1 MFLVIS
7 LIAPMSSFA
16 AEQTITAAAPAI
28 VDNNHIIFGENAT
41 ATAADGIDLEAS
53 PGGGA
58 VPAGV
63 SADANSKTANITFAG
78 SSVISGDLGEAGD
91 VLTTITSGGDT
102 KTLTL
107 NGDVYATTL
116 NFAGDTIVSLA
127 AGKNITAAITT
138 SADDQGTLQSGGTS
152 DINGDVGGPGAAL
165 KRISANGTKLTLNGD
180 VYATTIAFGSDGIV
194 TLADGKD
201 CTGSIESSLSIL
213 STSTGTLELLGTT
226 TVSGTVGFLTR
237 LKLVQGGV
245 AGKIATFSSRVNA
258 TNITVSGT
266 GELQL
271 NGDSSYAAD
280 DVNFDADG
288 TLTLG
293 ANVDFSGKIEG
304 SGGTDGRGTLA
315 FAGNNSVSG
324 RVGTDATHMLKQINA
339 GVNGAN
345 DTFAGSVYA
354 QALTLTGTGAVALNA
369 DSTITETNFDADG
382 TLTIG
387 DTVDLTGAVT
397 NDVTNNG
404 TITCTGAASFLG
416 DLGSTDAGLAL
427 ITVGNGLVA
436 TDGNIKAATLN
447 FAADNELTI
456 ADTHSVTAAITNT
469 GGGKGTLTLEGAHA
483 LVGAIGST
491 GAGLKLITVG
501 NGAVTTDGNIKA
513 AAINFAADNELTI
526 ADTHSVTAAITN
538 TGGGEGTLTLE
549 GAHALVGAIGST
561 GAGLKLITVGNGA
574 VTTDGNIKTATLNF
588 AADNE
593 LTIADTHSVTA
604 AITNTGG
611 GEGTLTLE
619 GAHALVGAI
628 GSTGAGLNLIT
639 VGNGLV
645 TTDGNI
651 KATTINFAGN
661 NELRIAAG
669 HSVTAA
675 VTNTTTNNG
684 TLTFQG
690 AHAVVGDLGS
700 TGAGL
705 FLITVGNGLVTI
717 DGDILAT
724 TTDFNGD
731 TEMQLAADHNITGV
745 VTGAAGMGTL
755 TFLGTSTSGGAIGT
769 AGSALKALN
778 LNGGTFTLGHDVVA
792 LNTTANGTATV
803 ALSGSRNI
811 TGNFELAGTST
822 LNVGNSTLTL
832 SGAYT
837 QGANTALA
845 LGVTGT
851 ASGQV
856 VGAGN
861 AVVNAG
867 SAVNV
872 SVSGAFIPD
881 GTTYTVIDG
890 GGGLNVNVPNTITS
904 NSSFVTFAGASLLG
918 DLILTANRTNSFAA
932 IAAAA
937 GNSNASA
944 AAAALESAGNDPN
957 ATADMLNILNTL
969 EASQSNEIAAS
980 METLYPSVDNGTIQ
994 ASYTALNQSITTIER
1009 RLSLVRLAK
1018 NTVKTG
1024 ISTGD
1029 EAKKGIEVWGE
1040 GFGNYLH
1047 QYNSGGT
1054 DGYKAALWGVTAGA
1068 DSETIFN
1075 NLRAGFNGGYVNGY
1089 VNSKN
1094 KNNRTVI
1101 HSSQATVYGTYDLS
1115 PLYFDAAFSFALN
1128 KYLGERKIRIVND
1141 WRTANSEY
1149 YGQQYS
1155 GYVGVGYTL
1164 NRGKGLEITPLGS
1177 MQYMHLHLNSY
1188 KETEAGALNLNIA
1201 SQDYDLAQTGLG
1213 IKLGYPLKWA
1223 KYEITPE
1230 FRWVWLHDFV
1240 GEMQQS
1246 LGNTYQGGG
1255 AAFDTYGVRPDRN
1268 THDLGTSLSL
1278 DTDFGVSLTA
1288 SYDCQLREDLLG
1300 HSGAVTVKYS
1310 F

>member
-513 AAINFAADNELTI
+513 AAI
-526 ADTHSVTAAITN
+526 
-538 TGGGEGTLTLE
+538 
-549 GAHALVGAIGST
+549 
-561 GAGLKLITVGNGA
+561 
-574 VTTDGNIKTATLNF
+574 NF